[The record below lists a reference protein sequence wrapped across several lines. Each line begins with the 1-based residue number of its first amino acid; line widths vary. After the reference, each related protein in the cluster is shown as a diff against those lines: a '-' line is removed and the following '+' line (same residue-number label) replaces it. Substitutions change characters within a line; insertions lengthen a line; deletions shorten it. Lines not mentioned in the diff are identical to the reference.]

1 MEATLAALLVRYRN
15 ALFVLACLAVLAL
28 VAGARDLWFEGSY
41 RIFFSDDDPYLV
53 AHDEIENSY
62 TKADNVAF
70 IVAPRDGRIF
80 TRRTLQALREL
91 TEAAWT
97 MPRSIRVDSITNFQ
111 HSVAQGDELIVND
124 LVPDPASLSD
134 ADIAALE
141 KTALAEP
148 ALVGGLLSKRAH
160 VSSVNVRLEM
170 PGDSREATAAN
181 QEVMQAARRLR
192 SEFRTRYPELDIH
205 LMGQVVVNHAFN
217 EIAEADAAA
226 LVPLMFVVVI
236 VLVGVFLRSPGS
248 VLTTSVVILF
258 SILGTVGVL
267 GWLGYQVNQINVSA
281 PVIILTLAVSDCVHL
296 LVHYL
301 NDLRRGMPKVEAM
314 RHTLEINI
322 VPVFL
327 TSFTTAIGF
336 FSLNTSDSP
345 PFRELGTVVGF
356 GVFGAMLFTLT
367 MLPAMMLWLPVRA
380 GRETRLQQF
389 TLAGLADRILRHHQ
403 AWFLGATAVALLLM
417 AFMPRNQLNDDT
429 VEYFDT
435 SLEIRQAFDFVQDNL
450 TGVDSITYSLN
461 AEGPSGINEPAY
473 LKAVDAFKTW
483 LESQPEVTHVSSF
496 VDVVKRLN
504 RNMHGGDPAHY
515 TIPDDRELIAQY
527 VLLYELSLPQG
538 LDLNDSI
545 NFDKS
550 ATRLSVSI
558 SNVASRELIEFER
571 RAADW
576 LERNVPQ
583 FRTHGSSLSVMFAHI
598 GQNNIYSMLRG
609 SMIALVLIA
618 LTLIAA
624 LRSVKFGL
632 MSLLPNAFPAAIAF
646 GVWGIVD
653 GKVNLAAAG
662 VFSITLGIVVD
673 NTIHF
678 FSKYLYARRTR
689 GQSTEDAIRY
699 AFSTVGAAL
708 LVTTAALTMGF
719 MILARSDFNVN
730 ATMGQ
735 MTAMVIGIALVFD
748 LLFLPG
754 FLMRFDRRAAAS
766 EHPRTETPPR
776 AAS

>member
-1 MEATLAALLVRYRN
+1 MEARVAALLVRYRVGLFAAAIV
-15 ALFVLACLAVLAL
+15 ALGVL

-41 RIFFSDDDPYLV
+41 RIFFSADDPYLV
-53 AHDEIENSY
+53 AHDAIENAY

-70 IVAPRDGRIF
+70 IVAPRDGRVF
-80 TRRTLQALREL
+80 TRETLAALREL
-91 TEAAWT
+91 TAAGWT
-97 MPRSIRVDSITNFQ
+97 VPRSIRVDSITNFQ
-111 HSVAQGDELIVND
+111 HSVADGDDLIVND
-124 LVPDPASLSD
+124 LVPDPDTLDD
-134 ADIAALE
+134 AQIAALE
-141 KTALAEP
+141 RAALAEP
-148 ALVGGLLSKRAH
+148 ALVGSLLSARAH

-170 PGDSREATAAN
+170 PGDSREATVAN
-181 QEVMQAARRLR
+181 KEVMDFMRRMRDDFAAR
-192 SEFRTRYPELDIH
+192 YPNLDIH

-226 LVPLMFVVVI
+226 LVPVMFVVVI
-236 VLVGVFLRSPGS
+236 VLIGLFLRSLSS
-248 VLTTSVVILF
+248 VLATSVVILC
-258 SILGTVGVL
+258 SIVATVGVL

-301 NDLRRGMPKVEAM
+301 DDLRGGADKRAAM
-314 RHTLEINI
+314 THTLEVNL

-356 GVFGAMLFTLT
+356 GVMGAMLFTLT
-367 MLPAMMLWLPVRA
+367 MLPAMMLWLPVRVRA
-380 GRETRLQQF
+380 QTRF
-389 TLAGLADRILRHHQ
+389 ERFNLAGLADRILAHHR
-403 AWFLGATAVALLLM
+403 AYFLGATAVALALM
-417 AFMPRNQLNDDT
+417 AFMPRNELNDDT
-429 VEYFDT
+429 VEYFGPA
-435 SLEIRQAFDFVQDNL
+435 LEIRQALDFVQDHL
-450 TGVDSITYSLN
+450 AGVDTIAYSLP
-461 AEGPSGINEPAY
+461 AGGPSGINEPAY
-473 LKAVDAFKTW
+473 LQQVDAFKTW
-483 LESQPEVTHVSSF
+483 LEQQPETTHVSSF

-504 RNMHGGDPAHY
+504 RNLHGGDPAY
-515 TIPDDRELIAQY
+515 YRIPDDRELIAQY

-550 ATRLSVSI
+550 ATRLSV
-558 SNVASRELIEFER
+558 NVANLASRELIDFEQ
-571 RAADW
+571 RAAQW
-576 LERNVPQ
+576 LADNAPEL
-583 FRTHGSSLSVMFAHI
+583 RTQGSSLSVMFAHI
-598 GQNNIYSMLRG
+598 GQNNIYSMLKG
-609 SMIALVLIA
+609 SLIAIVLIA
-618 LTLIAA
+618 LTLIVA
-624 LRSVKFGL
+624 LRSLKFGL

-653 GKVNLAAAG
+653 GHVNLAAAG

-689 GQSTEDAIRY
+689 GHSAEDAIRY

-708 LVTTAALTMGF
+708 LVTTVALTLGF
-719 MILARSDFNVN
+719 LILAQSDFDVN
-730 ATMGQ
+730 ATMGL

-754 FLMRFDRRAAAS
+754 FLMRFDRTRVA
-766 EHPRTETPPR
+766 PPR
-776 AAS
+776 PG